1 MNKEEIHLYDIQ
13 RILFGNAPVSFLLET
28 LIRTFIVYA
37 VLIIVLRIM
46 GSRMSGQLTITEL
59 AIMLMLGAI
68 VSSAV
73 EMPDKGILWGVAAL
87 IVILLLQQ
95 GLTYWTTKNEKV
107 EKATQGVMGILIKDG
122 VLQLDVMKRSSI
134 SKEQVFAVLRNR
146 KILNL
151 GKVKRLY
158 LEGCGDFSTYLFNE
172 SREGLS
178 IMPEIDPVIR
188 KEQLRNS
195 NGTKVCGKCGAL
207 KNTNANECTVCGED
221 NWVNAVNE

>member
-95 GLTYWTTKNEKV
+95 GLTYWTTK
-107 EKATQGVMGILIKDG
+107 
-122 VLQLDVMKRSSI
+122 MK
-134 SKEQVFAVLRNR
+134 K
-146 KILNL
+146 
-151 GKVKRLY
+151 
-158 LEGCGDFSTYLFNE
+158 
-172 SREGLS
+172 
-178 IMPEIDPVIR
+178 
-188 KEQLRNS
+188 
-195 NGTKVCGKCGAL
+195 
-207 KNTNANECTVCGED
+207 
-221 NWVNAVNE
+221 